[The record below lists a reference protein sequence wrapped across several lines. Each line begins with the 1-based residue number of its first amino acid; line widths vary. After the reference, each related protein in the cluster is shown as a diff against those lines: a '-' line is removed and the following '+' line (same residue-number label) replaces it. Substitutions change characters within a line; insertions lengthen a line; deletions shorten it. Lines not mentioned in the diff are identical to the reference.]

1 MDRDISVDKIKHK
14 TTAREIIFIIVGIL
28 MVASGIHFFLVP
40 SNLSTGGASG
50 LSVVLSHYIPLGY
63 GAIFT
68 ALNIILFLVGFL
80 IIGKEFGI
88 KTVIV
93 TFALSGTVW
102 LMEYLVPIT
111 KPLTNDLLL
120 NTIMGTMLQGV
131 GVGIVLNQYTS
142 TGGTDIVAKILQKF
156 FGMDLGV
163 GCLITDALIVIA
175 AFKTFGVEIFLYS
188 VIGIIINSV
197 MVSVTISGLNTNRF
211 VFINSL
217 KHKEISDFIVNELDR
232 TANLIPYV
240 GAYSKTENTLIVT
253 CISNREY
260 MKLKEYVY
268 SVDNRAFVIV
278 SSASEI
284 LGEKWRRFL
293 D

>member
-14 TTAREIIFIIVGIL
+14 TTFKEVLLIILGVL
-28 MVASGIHFFLVP
+28 MIASGIHFFLVP
-40 SNLSTGGASG
+40 SNLATGGASG
-50 LSVVLSHYIPLGY
+50 FAIVLSHYIPMSY
-63 GAIFT
+63 SNIFAI
-68 ALNIILFLVGFL
+68 LNVILFIVGFV

-93 TFALSGTVW
+93 TAFLSATVW
-102 LMEYLVPIT
+102 VMENYMPLSA
-111 KPLTNDLLL
+111 PLTKDLLL
-120 NTIMGTMLQGV
+120 NTIIGSMLQGV
-131 GVGIVLNQYTS
+131 GVGMVLNQYTS
-142 TGGTDIVAKILQKF
+142 TGGTDIIAKILQKF
-156 FGMDLGV
+156 FGLDLGA
-163 GCLITDALIVIA
+163 GCLLTDFVIIMA
-175 AFKTFGVEIFLYS
+175 AAKAFGIEVFLYS
-188 VIGIIINSV
+188 VIGIIMTSV
-197 MVSVTISGLNTNRF
+197 MVSFTISGMNTSRF

-217 KHKEISDFIVNELDR
+217 KHKEISDYIVNELDR

-240 GAYSKTENTLIVT
+240 GAYSKKENTLIVT

-268 SVDNRAFVIV
+268 RIDSRAFVIV

>member
-14 TTAREIIFIIVGIL
+14 TTAREIILIIIGIL

-50 LSVVLSHYIPLGY
+50 LAVVLSHYIPIGY

-68 ALNIILFLVGFL
+68 ALNIILFLFGFL

-93 TFALSGTVW
+93 TFTLSGVVW
-102 LMEYLVPIT
+102 LMEYLIPVT

-120 NTIMGTMLQGV
+120 NTIMGTMLQGA

-142 TGGTDIVAKILQKF
+142 TGGTDIIAKILQKF
-156 FGMDLGV
+156 FGLDLGA

-188 VIGIIINSV
+188 VIGIIVNSV
-197 MVSVTISGLNTNRF
+197 MVSVTISGQNTSRF

-217 KHKEISDFIVNELDR
+217 KYKEIADFIVNDLDR

-240 GAYSKTENTLIVT
+240 GAYSKSENTLIVT

-268 SVDNRAFVIV
+268 NLDNRAFVVV
-278 SSASEI
+278 SSASEV

>member
-1 MDRDISVDKIKHK
+1 MDRDISVDKINHK
-14 TTAREIIFIIVGIL
+14 TTTKEILMIIVGIL
-28 MVASGIHFFLVP
+28 MVATGIHFFLVP

-50 LSVVLSHYIPLGY
+50 LSVVLSHYIPISY

-102 LMEYLVPIT
+102 VMEYLFPIT
-111 KPLTNDLLL
+111 KPLTDDLLL

-142 TGGTDIVAKILQKF
+142 TGGTDIIAKILQKF
-156 FGMDLGV
+156 FGLDLGA
-163 GCLITDALIVIA
+163 GCLVTDAIIVIA

-197 MVSVTISGLNTNRF
+197 MVSVTISGQNTSRF

-217 KHKEISDFIVNELDR
+217 KYKEISDFIVNDLDR

-240 GAYSKTENTLIVT
+240 GAYSKKENTLIVT

-268 SVDNRAFVIV
+268 GVDNRAFVIV